1 MWVATI
7 AVVIILIILAIFMNE
22 IEKRI
27 KLQYSS
33 APVESDSV
41 RESSYLSIS
50 GRLISVMPAILTSTV
65 FQMITLFSA
74 FGGSNIK
81 WVQYFNM
88 SNWFM
93 KKHPEYMIG
102 FAVYLILMIAFS
114 YFYIS
119 ITFNPYQMAFNLKK
133 EGVVIENVRPGEET
147 IKYLKKSVNQIVW
160 ICIGLLF
167 VLITVPMAI
176 TGLSNVS
183 SLNSGGT
190 TLIIIVG
197 AMLETVR
204 SFKGERLIVNYR
216 KKSWLRKEK
225 KHVSSKR
232 KKSC

>member
-1 MWVATI
+1 MITYIPNDVQSLYYGFMKKHPAWMWVATI

-102 FAVYLILMIAFS
+102 FAE
-114 YFYIS
+114 
-119 ITFNPYQMAFNLKK
+119 NN
-133 EGVVIENVRPGEET
+133 VI
-147 IKYLKKSVNQIVW
+147 I
-160 ICIGLLF
+160 
-167 VLITVPMAI
+167 
-176 TGLSNVS
+176 
-183 SLNSGGT
+183 
-190 TLIIIVG
+190 
-197 AMLETVR
+197 
-204 SFKGERLIVNYR
+204 
-216 KKSWLRKEK
+216 
-225 KHVSSKR
+225 
-232 KKSC
+232 